1 MNILR
6 KIAIYFKKP
15 KIVINVILHH
25 ISPFIKDD
33 ERYIKL
39 KWKFNMSYPLDLN
52 NPKTFNEKLQWLKIH
67 DRKPIYSTM
76 VDKYAAKEY
85 VANIIGKE
93 HIIPTIAVYDNVE
106 DIDFD
111 TLPNQFVLKCT
122 HDSGGLVICKD
133 KNNLDY
139 SQAVKKLNHYFH
151 RQYYWSKR
159 EWPYKNVPHR
169 IIAEK
174 YMTMGGVKHLLQ
186 TINSIVLMV
195 KQSTFMSQKG
205 WRITPQPVLVFCH

>member
-1 MNILR
+1 MNNLR
-6 KIAIYFKKP
+6 RFANYLKKP

-25 ISPFIKDD
+25 ISPLIKDD

-52 NPKTFNEKLQWLKIH
+52 YPKTFNEKLQWLKIH
-67 DRKPIYSTM
+67 DRKPIYTTM

-93 HIIPTIAVYDNVE
+93 HIIPTLAVYDNVE

-122 HDSGGLVICKD
+122 HDSGGLVICRD
-133 KNNLDY
+133 KNSLDY
-139 SQAVKKLNHYFH
+139 SQALKKLTHYFH

-186 TINSIVLMV
+186 TINSIALMV
-195 KQSTFMSQKG
+195 KQNIFMFQKD
-205 WRITPQPVLVFCH
+205 WRIIPQPVLAS